1 MLLLSCF
8 PRCTDPWTPGAFLS
22 LNFHHGVPVAF
33 LFDLGSPPHN
43 LFFFSFQ
50 SPSLTCPTLPH
61 VGSPAFLPGPSSQES
76 MPSAC
81 SVLPQWP
88 AACPTDKIRVSLA
101 ALLLLVQLGSPGVT
115 SGRCPIKLCAMSNVC
130 NVALLKTL
138 GLGGFQDVSF
148 CPSAHGSGKQGR
160 ACWWQQD

>member
-1 MLLLSCF
+1 
-8 PRCTDPWTPGAFLS
+8 
-22 LNFHHGVPVAF
+22 
-33 LFDLGSPPHN
+33 
-43 LFFFSFQ
+43 
-50 SPSLTCPTLPH
+50 
-61 VGSPAFLPGPSSQES
+61 

-130 NVALLKTL
+130 SVALLKTL
-138 GLGGFQDVSF
+138 GLGGDFKMCRSALLHMAAVSKVG
-148 CPSAHGSGKQGR
+148 HVGGSR
-160 ACWWQQD
+160 TE